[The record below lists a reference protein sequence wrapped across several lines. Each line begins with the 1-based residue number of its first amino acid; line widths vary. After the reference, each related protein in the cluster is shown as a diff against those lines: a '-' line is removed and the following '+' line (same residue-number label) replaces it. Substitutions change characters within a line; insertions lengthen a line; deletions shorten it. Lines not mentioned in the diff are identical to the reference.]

1 MKIDIQNSLTLI
13 FSPISIVLVD
23 AGTSPSLPGLAIIP
37 LAELFSLSCPF
48 FIVLSQ
54 TFSFISLITQTS
66 PTFLGLQGVFEFR
79 ERFNIERD
87 QIWTPGE
94 NFHNNFHAE

>member
-23 AGTSPSLPGLAIIP
+23 AGTSPSLPGLAIIQ

-48 FIVLSQ
+48 FIVLSFV
-54 TFSFISLITQTS
+54 TLPLSATVPFPIVLALPPFAEVTAISVFSDKEKSSTS
-66 PTFLGLQGVFEFR
+66 ARLCSGF
-79 ERFNIERD
+79 
-87 QIWTPGE
+87 
-94 NFHNNFHAE
+94 